1 MRVLVT
7 GGAGFIGS
15 NLCDALVARG
25 DDVRV
30 LDNFS
35 SGRRE
40 NLARL
45 AGKID
50 LHEGDLR
57 DRSACARAV
66 EGVALI
72 LHEGA
77 VPSVVRSV
85 EDPVTT
91 NDANVMGTMNILD
104 AARRAGVER
113 LVFAASSAAY
123 GETEVLPKVE
133 TMTPDPV
140 SPYAVSKLAGEH
152 YLRVF
157 AKLYGMKTVSLRYFN
172 VFGPRQDPKSDYAAV
187 VPRFI
192 TSILGGRPP
201 TIYGDG
207 EQSRDFCYI
216 ANVVQ
221 ANLLAASADVHGEV
235 VNIACAERTTLNQ
248 LVQIINEECGAAL
261 VATHEPPRAGDVRHS
276 LADIGA
282 ANRLIGYKPT
292 HMLREG
298 LREAI
303 QHYRKLSA

>member
-1 MRVLVT
+1 VRVLVT